1 MFVLSSSQP
10 LPPHRTSLFSY
21 RVFLP
26 PTQSLGR
33 LESYTSTDRSSI
45 CAYNIH
51 GNVPKFLSVPMSCH
65 QHAFHYRRRIN
76 VLPTPTRQHT
86 HEFASLSLSLSLSHH
101 IHSKSSPFSSFSY
114 TFSYSFCF
122 LFLSIWKCD
131 WSC

>member
-76 VLPTPTRQHT
+76 VLPTPTRTRQHT
-86 HEFASLSLSLSLSHH
+86 HEFASLSHH